1 MRAFLAAFRP
11 HAADFVAGFCPHAA
25 DFVAA
30 LLVVLS
36 CSACAS
42 CSSGTPPAT
51 EEPKPASGDGATGG
65 GSSAVDAAVELFPA
79 GRAPVLVRVELAR
92 TPAERSRGLM
102 HRKHLDPEVGMLFLF
117 DQPQQLTFWMRN
129 TYVPLDMI
137 FIESSMRI
145 LGIVENAEPLT
156 DTSRSVPGLSQYVLE
171 VNAGF
176 SREHGFAPG
185 TAVRFQ
191 GVPGFTAHT
200 QGGAAAAP

>member
-1 MRAFLAAFRP
+1 ML
-11 HAADFVAGFCPHAA
+11 GLC
-25 DFVAA
+25 
-30 LLVVLS
+30 LVL
-36 CSACAS
+36 
-42 CSSGTPPAT
+42 
-51 EEPKPASGDGATGG
+51 ER
-65 GSSAVDAAVELFPA
+65 DAAVELFPA

-102 HRKHLDPEVGMLFLF
+102 HRKHLDREVGMLFLF
-117 DQPQQLTFWMRN
+117 EQPQQLTFWMRN

-156 DTSRSVPGLSQYVLE
+156 DTSRSVPGQSQYVLE

-176 SREHGFAPG
+176 SREHGFGPG